1 MNELL
6 RSQYL
11 GAMGIDSY
19 ISRRQLPGAANT
31 RRLVI
36 VPTIVT
42 REQQVPPAAEVSDGR
57 VASPADAVTKLPMQ
71 QIADF
76 SRASS
81 VAVRPAESEVE
92 KSQVSTQPISSQVRF
107 SLAAVIV
114 GGCIWLEELPN
125 ETLATAQVQL
135 IHSMAR
141 ALGGKDKP
149 VVSQFDWPM
158 HNNQQ
163 LDLGAE
169 AAKASVGGF
178 LQRHIDQRHCTA
190 LVLLG
195 EDVAARVALEQMG
208 AVRSVTTLSTA
219 HVLAN
224 PNLKKAVWK
233 DLKPLLG

>member
-1 MNELL
+1 MNELV
-6 RSQYL
+6 RTQYL

-19 ISRRQLPGAANT
+19 ISRAQLPGAANT
-31 RRLVI
+31 RRLVV
-36 VPTIVT
+36 VPSVVAHPQEVGTMRDSQSEV
-42 REQQVPPAAEVSDGR
+42 AA
-57 VASPADAVTKLPMQ
+57 PLADTSKKIPMP

-76 SRASS
+76 SRTNAGVEGSVGTELGSNEPSLAS
-81 VAVRPAESEVE
+81 V
-92 KSQVSTQPISSQVRF
+92 SSQVRF

-114 GGCIWLEELPN
+114 GNYVWLEELPN
-125 ETLATAQVQL
+125 GTLATAQVQL
-135 IHSMAR
+135 IQGMAR
-141 ALGGKDKP
+141 ALGVKDKP
-149 VVSQFDWPM
+149 AVSQFDWPM

-163 LDLGAE
+163 LDLGVE

-195 EDVAARVALEQMG
+195 DDVVARVALETMG
-208 AVRSVTTLSTA
+208 DIRCVTTLSTA

-224 PNLKKAVWK
+224 PAVKKAVWK